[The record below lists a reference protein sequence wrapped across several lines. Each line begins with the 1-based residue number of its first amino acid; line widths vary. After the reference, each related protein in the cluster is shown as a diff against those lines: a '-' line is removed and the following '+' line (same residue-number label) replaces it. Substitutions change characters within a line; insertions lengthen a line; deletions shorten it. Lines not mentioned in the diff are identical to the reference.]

1 MRRRGGDT
9 ASVPLSSP
17 TGSSSVQVHHDC
29 QLVAFRRN
37 PGNGPAMENDSHTRR
52 ELLTGQGGASEINLI
67 DESVLRKSFIV
78 MESSSQVH
86 SGPEDNTDP
95 HESLTE
101 SSTITY
107 VDAYTTDE
115 SMENHSVQGLGSTC
129 VREFVLIDDDEDGDM
144 SLREKTVTDLSAMD
158 GRAADL
164 VCGRLLST
172 SSGSLSETKE
182 EASAH
187 EAAPPEQVG
196 AASRNKSCCF
206 CTVL

>member
-1 MRRRGGDT
+1 MRRRGDDT

-17 TGSSSVQVHHDC
+17 TGSSSVQIHHE
-29 QLVAFRRN
+29 LVAFRRN
-37 PGNGPAMENDSHTRR
+37 PGNGPAMENSSHTRR
-52 ELLTGQGGASEINLI
+52 ELLASQGGASEVNLV

-78 MESSSQVH
+78 MDSSSQVP

-101 SSTITY
+101 SSTITF
-107 VDAYTTDE
+107 VDAYTTDD
-115 SMENHSVQGLGSTC
+115 SVENHSVQGLGTTC
-129 VREFVLIDDDEDGDM
+129 LREFVLIDDDGDGDM

-158 GRAADL
+158 GKAADL

-172 SSGSLSETKE
+172 SSSSLSETKE

-187 EAAPPEQVG
+187 EAAPPEQGG
-196 AASRNKSCCF
+196 AAPRSKSCCF
-206 CTVL
+206 CSVL